1 MRVGKLMFDKR
12 GLPALTRT
20 EQKDRL
26 PLQHIGQLQ
35 ISFDKHSFFPFLGT

>member
-1 MRVGKLMFDKR
+1 MRVGKLMYDKR

-26 PLQHIGQLQ
+26 LFQDIGQLQ
-35 ISFDKHSFFPFLGT
+35 ISFDKHSFFSFLGT